1 MGDDGKNID
10 FEIDELI
17 RRIAH
22 NVKEAESDI
31 KDSTDTDDIFEEFVT
46 NSLDYGY
53 LQGKKHAARQCD
65 SCKKKQIII
74 EKYKRVCNKEY
85 IPPYVDPDCRD
96 YKIALVIDRIQDD
109 IIEKVFSYLIFRTSI
124 RELLDIIDDPEWRHL
139 AEDFIHAEGYGRFIK
154 KHFGYFKKK
163 QIIEMIFD
171 LNFYYFN
178 IEDKRN
184 LSKNECEDMVK
195 YYIVYILR
203 NKIKES
209 LYKIAKLIE
218 LELEYKIAVIEG
230 EIQYL
235 IRCIIHQIVIV
246 PYPPPNSNIQSFNQ
260 IASLTDI
267 LKILDGI
274 GGPDAQGK
282 HDQRSDFRHIRDTIK
297 SYEKVV
303 RTAFDILNKKIKE
316 YGRLTD
322 QRKFIVGITGI
333 CDRQDPLIQ
342 DEGKNSGLMP
352 PVPLVVIRP
361 DKDK

>member
-17 RRIAH
+17 RRIAQ
-22 NVKEAESDI
+22 NVKETESETRD
-31 KDSTDTDDIFEEFVT
+31 TADTDDIFEEFVT

-53 LQGKKHAARQCD
+53 LQSKKNLAHHCD

-74 EKYKRVCNKEY
+74 EKYNRVCNKEY
-85 IPPYVDPDCRD
+85 IPPYVDLDCRD
-96 YKIALVIDRIQDD
+96 YKIALVIDKIQED
-109 IIEKVFSYLIFRTSI
+109 IIEKVFCYLIYRTSI
-124 RELLDIIDDPEWRHL
+124 REILDIIKDPEWKHM
-139 AEDFIHAEGYGRFIK
+139 AENFLIAEGYGHFIK
-154 KHFGYFKKK
+154 KYFGYFKKK
-163 QIIEMIFD
+163 QILEMLFD
-171 LNFYYFN
+171 LNFCYFN
-178 IEDKRN
+178 VEDNRN
-184 LSKNECEDMVK
+184 LNKNECEDMVK
-195 YYIVYILR
+195 YYVVYILR
-203 NKIKES
+203 KKIKES

-235 IRCIIHQIVIV
+235 IKCIIHQIVIV

-303 RTAFDILNKKIKE
+303 RTSFDILNKKIKE
-316 YGRLTD
+316 YGHLTD
-322 QRKFIVGITGI
+322 QRRFVIGITGI
-333 CDRQDPLIQ
+333 CDRQDLLIQ
-342 DEGKNSGLMP
+342 NDGRNPGLMP
-352 PVPLVVIRP
+352 PVPVVVVKP
-361 DKDK
+361 DKNK